1 MNTNRERAFYAYEKF
16 EYKPA
21 EGAPPNSFLCSNRFA
36 QVMKSRIGQSGQ
48 ESAPFEL
55 LIAVILMGFV
65 LFAGYQAIQRLQ
77 EQTCTNTINSQLEGL
92 AQNIQNVATGKG
104 SAQFRFSFGECGA
117 QINDC
122 ANFSALSGN
131 TRIMCVQM
139 IDSTDPN
146 ICSNY
151 CSSARSICSLLQ
163 FKSPD
168 NTFTKCV
175 DISPST
181 VFPAQGSAQC
191 PDRSSEGWVL
201 QDFTSE
207 SIQVGTYSFLK
218 ASDLTATVP
227 IVCAYLKTS
236 G

>member
-1 MNTNRERAFYAYEKF
+1 MPHLNQRA
-16 EYKPA
+16 
-21 EGAPPNSFLCSNRFA
+21 
-36 QVMKSRIGQSGQ
+36 Q

-65 LFAGYQAIQRLQ
+65 ILMAAQAMNQLQ
-77 EQTCTNTINSQLEGL
+77 KQTCTNTINSQLEGL
-92 AQNIQNVATGKG
+92 ARNLQNVATGKG
-104 SAQFRFSFGECGA
+104 STQFRFSFDNCAA

-122 ANFSALSGN
+122 TNFSTLSGS
-131 TRIMCVQM
+131 TDIMCIQL

-146 ICSNY
+146 VCSNY

-163 FKSPD
+163 FKSKD
-168 NTFTKCV
+168 DTYTKCV

-191 PDRSSEGWVL
+191 PDRSNEGWVL
-201 QDFTSE
+201 QDYTS
-207 SIQVGTYSFLK
+207 STIQQGTYSFLK
-218 ASDLTATVP
+218 ASDLTSTVP
-227 IVCAYLKTS
+227 IVCAYLKTN